1 MQEKEVTQKQINKHM
16 ETNNFPTITLSSQQI
31 AELVDLEIG
40 NTCKIEMT
48 VKLTGKRQAEAY
60 DLPTQDGVD
69 GRTSHNSIVIG
80 TFQIIDAE
88 YDTEEDKKGTY
99 ENEYAMNMQPRE
111 QTITIKLVK

>member
-1 MQEKEVTQKQINKHM
+1 M
-16 ETNNFPTITLSSQQI
+16 EINNFPTITLSSQQI
-31 AELVDLEIG
+31 AELADLEIG

-69 GRTSHNSIVIG
+69 GRTSHNSIVMG

-88 YDTEEDKKGTY
+88 YDTEEKESESY
-99 ENEYAMNMQPRE
+99 EDDYAMKMQPRE